1 MSKSMVFLLGIHC
14 SYSVHNLCTTMCAIS
29 GLTHMSMKYFTT
41 MRTSRLF
48 IRTLSRVCTKV
59 VQVVLWHIHLL
70 FYVVHI
76 MHRVYVDKYYGLINS
91 YQY

>member
-1 MSKSMVFLLGIHC
+1 MYKSLFFLVGIHC
-14 SYSVHNLCTTMCAIS
+14 SLAVHNLCTTMCVVS

-48 IRTLSRVCTKV
+48 VRMLSCVYTKV
-59 VQVVLWHIHLL
+59 VQVVFWHIHLL
-70 FYVVHI
+70 FYVIHI
-76 MHRVYVDKYYGLINS
+76 VHRVYVDKYYGLINS